1 MANGQRQVNN
11 IEPFV
16 YFAHPTLYPSVL
28 FVYCAKPFVIH
39 HFNGQHHPFHRQI
52 HIMFSDQIHLCL
64 EKSNNHS
71 TSHNHFHMKQL
82 QIQTDCSYCN
92 CHTPICI
99 LYSKLQ
105 FFFISCVY
113 YYYSCLFVSLLI
125 FSLHLF
131 SFFCC
136 LFDAFSFRLLVQL
149 SQR

>member
-105 FFFISCVY
+105 FFFYFVRVLLLFMFV
-113 YYYSCLFVSLLI
+113 CLIAYI
-125 FSLHLF
+125 FSAFIFIFLLF
-131 SFFCC
+131 I
-136 LFDAFSFRLLVQL
+136 
-149 SQR
+149 